1 MKEDTIQQLESFRE
15 DLRKLNR
22 DVRKVTTERIYAKG
36 IRTKADEIATR
47 WVEELRS
54 PLEHKFKLPIE
65 EIHDM
70 AENMKQ
76 LHVVSRPNNRKSSYT
91 KAITGALR
99 KFDDRFILPIKQST
113 FEIETVLDLRQ
124 LIPGLTNPE
133 ESDYLKEAIE
143 CAESGFRR
151 AAIVMGWC
159 AAIDKIQ
166 KQILKIGFSK
176 FNQASSQ
183 IKNQTSGKFKNWNKE
198 FAIST
203 LGELQAIFDTDLI
216 VISDW
221 LGLID
226 GNQADRLRTC
236 FQYRNHS
243 AHPGQAPIEDPNV
256 VAFFSDITA
265 IVLENQSF
273 A

>member
-1 MKEDTIQQLESFRE
+1 MKETAIQKLEIFRD
-15 DLRKLNR
+15 DLRDLKR
-22 DVRKVTTERIYAKG
+22 EVGKVTGERIYRAG
-36 IRTKADEIATR
+36 IRSKADEIATR
-47 WVEELRS
+47 WVEEIRS
-54 PLEHKFKLPIE
+54 PLEHKFKLSIE
-65 EIHDM
+65 EIRSM
-70 AENMKQ
+70 AEQMKQ
-76 LHVVSRPNNRKSSYT
+76 LHVLSRPNNRKSSYLKT
-91 KAITGALR
+91 INGALR

-113 FEIETVLDLRQ
+113 FEIESVLDLRK
-124 LIPGLTNPE
+124 LIPDLSNPE

-143 CAESGFRR
+143 CAESGFGR

-159 AAIDKIQ
+159 ATIDKTQ
-166 KQILKIGFSK
+166 KQILKLGFDK
-176 FNQASSQ
+176 FNKASSE
-183 IKNQTSGKFKNWNKE
+183 IKNQKSGKFKNWNKE
-198 FAIST
+198 FSIST

-216 VISDW
+216 IIIEW

-243 AHPGQAPIEDPNV
+243 AHPGQAPIEDANV

-265 IVLENQSF
+265 IVLENPSF

>member
-1 MKEDTIQQLESFRE
+1 MKESTIQILEIFRD
-15 DLRKLNR
+15 DLRDLKR
-22 DVRKVTTERIYAKG
+22 EVSKVDRKQISRIG
-36 IRTKADEIATR
+36 IRNRADELATR

-54 PLEHKFKLPIE
+54 PLEHKFKLPNE
-65 EIHDM
+65 EIHNM
-70 AENMKQ
+70 AEQMKQ
-76 LHVVSRPNNRKSSYT
+76 LHVLSRPNNQKSSYLKT
-91 KAITGALR
+91 INGALR
-99 KFDDRFILPIKQST
+99 KFDDRFILPLKQST
-113 FEIETVLDLRQ
+113 FEVESVLDLRK
-124 LIPGLTNPE
+124 LIPGLSDPE

-151 AAIVMGWC
+151 AAIVVGWC
-159 AAIDKIQ
+159 ATIDKIQ
-166 KQILKIGFSK
+166 KQILKLGFDK
-176 FNQASSQ
+176 LNKASSE
-183 IKNQTSGKFKNWNKE
+183 IKNQKSGKFKNWNKE
-198 FAIST
+198 FSIST

-216 VISDW
+216 IIIGW

-243 AHPGQAPIEDPNV
+243 AHPGQAPIKDANV

-265 IVLENQSF
+265 IVLENPSF